1 VRSGT
6 LRSYPRRVTLR
17 VRIPADL
24 LAQVDRNNTGGD
36 EQAVVLGNLV
46 AEALP
51 DALAEVA
58 REILSES
65 RRDTNDRPG
74 ASIPG
79 PIQRSRAN
87 NSPEVHCSSR
97 EVRGTG

>member
-1 VRSGT
+1 VRDGT
-6 LRSYPRRVTLR
+6 LGSYPRRVTLR

-24 LAQVDRNNTGGD
+24 LAQVDRHNTDGA
-36 EQAVVLGNLV
+36 EQAIVLGNLV
-46 AEALP
+46 AEVLP

-58 REILSES
+58 REVLHES
-65 RRDTNDRPG
+65 YPDTRDRPG

-79 PIQRSRAN
+79 PIQRSRAHN
-87 NSPEVHCSSR
+87 FPEVHCSPR

>member
-1 VRSGT
+1 MRGST
-6 LRSYPRRVTLR
+6 LGSYPRRVTLR

-24 LAQVDRNNTGGD
+24 LAQVDQNNTDGA
-36 EQAVVLGNLV
+36 ELPIVLGNLV

-58 REILSES
+58 REVLSES
-65 RRDTNDRPG
+65 CTDVCNRPG

-87 NSPEVHCSSR
+87 NSPESHCSSR
-97 EVRGTG
+97 GARKAG